1 MLLTPLNKSYVP
13 PHKSHAKMLMD
24 RMTKK
29 ILPLPEVFETLF
41 GFKADKGIRDV
52 IFSLRT
58 VMERAIEV
66 QKCLYLCFINCSKT
80 FDGKDH
86 RVIRNVYWEE
96 EATIID
102 NDCSVYK
109 LICR

>member
-1 MLLTPLNKSYVP
+1 MLLTPHNKSYEP

-29 ILPLPEVFETLF
+29 ILPVTEVFETPF
-41 GFKADKGIRDV
+41 GFKADKGIRDA

-58 VMERAIEV
+58 LMERAIDV
-66 QKCLYLCFINCSKT
+66 QKCLYLCFIDCSKT
-80 FDGKDH
+80 FGGKDN
-86 RVIRNVYWEE
+86 RVIRNVYWEQ

-102 NDCSVYK
+102 NDCRVYK